1 MPVAV
6 SDSCFRISFG
16 AGHRACLGGNSL
28 TAVSLLWFAPIGRT
42 CDCLERV
49 AEISVYIIAHFRV
62 EIRGH
67 EENSPDRSGDCL
79 ITLLLVEMKN
89 RRVISFRWELP
100 LSIIRRSE
108 YDDVG
113 LTQDSWE
120 T

>member
-42 CDCLERV
+42 CDCLDRV
-49 AEISVYIIAHFRV
+49 AEISVYIRAHFRV

-67 EENSPDRSGDCL
+67 EENSPDRSG
-79 ITLLLVEMKN
+79 
-89 RRVISFRWELP
+89 ELFNYAPVGGDEEQKGNQFP
-100 LSIIRRSE
+100 LGIAIINHSE
-108 YDDVG
+108 
-113 LTQDSWE
+113 E
-120 T
+120 